1 MAINKIVGYI
11 TPGMT
16 SGEKTLQKLI
26 PDLKNAYD
34 WVKVVL
40 PDNFSGANISA
51 SFYITDNIYILCNA
65 FNNSGNTAEMKT
77 YFVTENSKTEINDI
91 HLSGADGNTMYNV
104 IWIFTKTDKGFAMS
118 LKSLLIS
125 TPDLS
130 SDYTCYF

>member
-1 MAINKIVGYI
+1 MAISKIVGYI

-40 PDNFSGANISA
+40 PDKFSGANISA

-77 YFVTENSKTEINDI
+77 YFVTE
-91 HLSGADGNTMYNV
+91 MV
-104 IWIFTKTDKGFAMS
+104 IRCIMLYGYLQRQ
-118 LKSLLIS
+118 LK
-125 TPDLS
+125 DLQ
-130 SDYTCYF
+130 CL